1 MKLQLNYILLAVVGL
16 ITLSCKKD
24 NYEAPTSRLTGKLV
38 YQGVPIEVEYD
49 RVPFEMY
56 QYGFGKVGAINGTIT
71 PDGSFS
77 HLLYDGEYKFLVRV
91 GQGPFLW
98 PNTGGKSDTL
108 TISVNGNTT
117 KDIEVKPYY
126 MIRTP
131 AMAHAAGKV
140 NATFK
145 IEKVIT
151 DVNAKNIDQ
160 VGLFINKTS
169 FVSTSDN
176 IARTQVAGSAVT
188 DPNNVSL
195 SVTIPD
201 IKPVQKYVFARIGV
215 KAAGI
220 EDWIFSPAQQINF

>member
-16 ITLSCKKD
+16 VALSCKKD

-49 RVPFEMY
+49 RVPFEMF
-56 QYGFGKVGAINGTIT
+56 QYGFGKIGAINGTIT

-77 HLLYDGEYKFLVRV
+77 HLVYDGEYKFIVRP

-98 PNTGGKSDTL
+98 PSTGGKVDTL
-108 TISVNGNTT
+108 SIDVKGSTVR
-117 KDIEVKPYY
+117 DIEVRPYY

-131 AMAHAAGKV
+131 VMAHAAGKV

-145 IEKVIT
+145 IEKIIN

-160 VGLFINKTS
+160 VALFINKTT
-169 FVSTSDN
+169 FVSVSDN
-176 IARTQVAGSAVT
+176 IANTQIAGSAVT

-195 SVTIPD
+195 SVTIPQ
-201 IKPVQKYVFARIGV
+201 IKPEQKYVFARIGV
-215 KAAGI
+215 KAVGV
-220 EDWIFSPAQQINF
+220 EDWIFSPVQQINF